1 MATFTTYKNLEK
13 PDVSELYNINVANK
27 NNDII
32 DSELHK
38 IDLNMANQTGQF
50 ASKQDLSNE
59 ISRAISAE
67 NDIHN
72 SLQSHTDNTAN
83 PHNVTKVQVGLENA
97 DNTSDMDKPVSTA
110 QQNALDAAIS
120 AHNTAESAHGDIRLL
135 VSGLTT
141 RLNVLADSDDT
152 TLDQL
157 SEIVAYIKNNKSLID
172 GVTTGKV
179 NVSDIV
185 DDLTSSFTDKP
196 LSAKQG
202 AVLKGLITDLTEI
215 VGNKVDKVSG
225 MGLSENDYTTTDKN
239 KLNGI
244 ASGANVNVQ
253 PDWDVTDTESDAF
266 IKNKP
271 TSLPASDVPDW
282 AKTEEKPI
290 YTKEDI
296 GLGNVPNVSTDDQTP
311 SFTPAEERTNISSSE
326 KLSVILGKIKKW
338 FSDMKTVA
346 FTGSYDDLYNKPTIP
361 TKTSELSNDS
371 GFITTDNDT
380 WKANTK
386 DSDGYVSKGS
396 GQANKVWKTDAEG
409 NPSWRDDSNNLS
421 ESVSSVFP
429 EEIYKASYT
438 KSMFKMNLGNNITF
452 CFNLYG
458 GNIIINDITLPQI
471 TADGFSYS
479 FSSVKVYSYSE
490 YINLKQVSKN
500 KIIDTIMRH
509 GKSNGTEPM
518 FMIPIIEGSICG
530 ILHINFNN
538 TFTNIKNISSTGN
551 NTVTCSGTAKF
562 VTLKGTTS
570 YGMAV
575 SGCLNVGYVPPLLN

>member
-196 LSAKQG
+196 LSARQG

-215 VGNKVDKVSG
+215 VGNKVDKTGNSATASKWETARTIDG
-225 MGLSENDYTTTDKN
+225 MSVQGDADRNTYGVCSTAAGTAGKLVPCPGFVLVTGSKIDVKFTVANTAANPTLNVNNTGARAIFWNGKSVDKSAIKANHIYSFRYDGTNYIMTGDPPATDKMHLKYAAGKTIPSITIPSN
-239 KLNGI
+239 TWIQIPGEYY
-244 ASGANVNVQ
+244 
-253 PDWDVTDTESDAF
+253 PDTE
-266 IKNKP
+266 KNWIFV
-271 TSLPASDVPDW
+271 TCRHW
-282 AKTEEKPI
+282 
-290 YTKEDI
+290 
-296 GLGNVPNVSTDDQTP
+296 
-311 SFTPAEERTNISSSE
+311 
-326 KLSVILGKIKKW
+326 
-338 FSDMKTVA
+338 
-346 FTGSYDDLYNKPTIP
+346 
-361 TKTSELSNDS
+361 SN
-371 GFITTDNDT
+371 
-380 WKANTK
+380 
-386 DSDGYVSKGS
+386 
-396 GQANKVWKTDAEG
+396 
-409 NPSWRDDSNNLS
+409 
-421 ESVSSVFP
+421 
-429 EEIYKASYT
+429 
-438 KSMFKMNLGNNITF
+438 
-452 CFNLYG
+452 
-458 GNIIINDITLPQI
+458 
-471 TADGFSYS
+471 
-479 FSSVKVYSYSE
+479 
-490 YINLKQVSKN
+490 
-500 KIIDTIMRH
+500 
-509 GKSNGTEPM
+509 SNGT
-518 FMIPIIEGSICG
+518 FSIHMSAG
-530 ILHINFNN
+530 KPFINGEAGLVI
-538 TFTNIKNISSTGN
+538 TN
-551 NTVTCSGTAKF
+551 
-562 VTLKGTTS
+562 LD
-570 YGMAV
+570 
-575 SGCLNVGYVPPLLN
+575 LLYFYFE